1 MGFIE
6 GKYLHMCHN
15 IDNVI
20 SIDDS
25 KYPKLLKKIDDP
37 PEKLYFK
44 GNWDNLLFK
53 NCLTVVGSRRMTTYG
68 KTITNQLVTQI
79 ASSGITIVSG
89 FMYGIDA
96 QAHQATVDIGKKTI
110 AVMPCGV
117 DIIHPAHQK
126 TLYEQILENNGLI
139 ISELESTHPP
149 AIWTYPKRNRIMAGL
164 SSATLVVEAAEKSG
178 TLITAQFAKKYKRKL
193 FAVPGPLTSKI
204 SIGTAKLIK
213 QGAEIV
219 TQAEDILKF
228 YRVKKS
234 LQPEDKTA
242 HLKQLEGLERKI
254 IDELEHESLEID
266 TLSRILNLPV
276 SELGKTLSL
285 MELKGILFKERGK
298 YHVN

>member
-1 MGFIE
+1 MSG
-6 GKYLHMCHN
+6 
-15 IDNVI
+15 VVT
-20 SIDDS
+20 IDDS
-25 KYPKLLKKIDDP
+25 RYPELLKKIDDP

-44 GNWDNLLFK
+44 GNWRNSLFR

-79 ASSGITIVSG
+79 ASYGITIVSG

-96 QAHQATVDIGKKTI
+96 QAHQAAVDIGGKTI

-117 DIIHPAHQK
+117 DIIHPSYQK
-126 TLYEQILENNGLI
+126 TLYEQILKNNGLI
-139 ISELESTHPP
+139 ISEFKNTHPP
-149 AIWTYPKRNRIMAGL
+149 AVWTYPKRNRIMAGL

-178 TLITAQFAKKYKRKL
+178 SLITAEFVHLYKRKL

-204 SIGTAKLIK
+204 SIGTARLIK

-219 TQAEDILKF
+219 TCAEDILKF

-234 LQPEDKTA
+234 PQSENKTTS
-242 HLKQLEGLERKI
+242 KELEGLERKI
-254 IDELEHESLEID
+254 IEELERQSLEID
-266 TLSRILNLPV
+266 ALSHILNLPV
-276 SELGKTLSL
+276 SLLGRTLSL

-298 YHVN
+298 YHVNQSTFSS